1 MSNAD
6 LRRRDVGTLPRR
18 DFLRLLSGLTMAPL
32 TGAFSELAFGAGP
45 FDDYRAIVCVFLV
58 GGNDGHNVIV
68 PLDSRYALYAAN
80 RGPLAL
86 PQASL
91 EANAVADPVEGAFGL
106 HPRLLRSRG
115 LFDAGKMA
123 VISNVGVLLRPT
135 SQTDF
140 QNRTG
145 LPPQLFSHSDMRA
158 HWHTGYPQGPARG
171 GWGGHL
177 ADVIQSANTGLLPVS
192 VATANPSVFLM
203 GNSTAAQQIGPYTGS
218 TIAPIVQRIRA
229 YRDRDV
235 TGSDP
240 QTVYLNGLAL
250 ARSNLLQRQFGQ
262 AASRAVQLN
271 DFVLEALYTG
281 PDGDGLYAER
291 NPIATPFPSGSALAA
306 QLRSVAMMI
315 AARQALGARRQIF
328 FVSLETGFDNH
339 SDQFD
344 TSGSALLP
352 GPDDPPIL
360 FGKHA
365 DLLAEVDAA
374 LGAFYDATVELGV
387 QNSVTTFTASDFG
400 RTLTTNGTG
409 SDHGW
414 GSHHLVVGGA
424 VSGGRI
430 YGSFHNMELG
440 AANPADAGQGRLI
453 PHYSVDQYAGTL
465 AKWMGA
471 SDADLDAIFPNLQN
485 FAGATDLGFMG

>member
-1 MSNAD
+1 
-6 LRRRDVGTLPRR
+6 
-18 DFLRLLSGLTMAPL
+18 
-32 TGAFSELAFGAGP
+32 
-45 FDDYRAIVCVFLV
+45 
-58 GGNDGHNVIV
+58 
-68 PLDSRYALYAAN
+68 
-80 RGPLAL
+80 
-86 PQASL
+86 
-91 EANAVADPVEGAFGL
+91 
-106 HPRLLRSRG
+106 
-115 LFDAGKMA
+115 
-123 VISNVGVLLRPT
+123 
-135 SQTDF
+135 
-140 QNRTG
+140 
-145 LPPQLFSHSDMRA
+145 
-158 HWHTGYPQGPARG
+158 
-171 GWGGHL
+171 
-177 ADVIQSANTGLLPVS
+177 
-192 VATANPSVFLM
+192 M
-203 GNSTAAQQIGPYTGS
+203 GDSTAAQQIGPYTGS

-229 YRDRDV
+229 WRDRDV

-271 DFVLEALYTG
+271 EFVLDALYTG
-281 PDGDGLYAER
+281 PDGDGRYTER
-291 NPIATPFPSGSALAA
+291 NPIAAPFPAGSALAA

-339 SDQFD
+339 SDPFD

-430 YGSFHNMELG
+430 YGGFHNMELG

-453 PHYSVDQYAGTL
+453 PDHSVDQYAATL